1 MKKLIIL
8 GVVVFG
14 ALAIYFNW
22 FEAKD
27 YADQAIETANQAYET
42 VEEVGDTVTEVVD
55 QMEEIKK
62 ATEK

>member
-1 MKKLIIL
+1 VLWPSTLIGL
-8 GVVVFG
+8 
-14 ALAIYFNW
+14 
-22 FEAKD
+22 KPK
-27 YADQAIETANQAYET
+27 TANQAYET